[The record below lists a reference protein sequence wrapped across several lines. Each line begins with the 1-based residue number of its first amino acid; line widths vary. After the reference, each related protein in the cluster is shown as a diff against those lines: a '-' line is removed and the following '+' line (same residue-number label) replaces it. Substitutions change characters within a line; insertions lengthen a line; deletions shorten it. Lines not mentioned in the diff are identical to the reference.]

1 MLEDWLDNFES
12 GWMNV
17 EDTLEI
23 VQRKTGYDAEQLP
36 VTNVVNLAVL
46 CFDDFEG
53 TRIPPQWQSPY
64 NASFALLELS
74 LSIVNF
80 ITCNQHYACI

>member
-17 EDTLEI
+17 EETLEI

-36 VTNVVNLAVL
+36 VTNAVNLAVL

-53 TRIPPQWQSPY
+53 IRIPPQWQSPY
-64 NASFALLELS
+64 KASFALLELS
-74 LSIVNF
+74 LSMVNF
-80 ITCNQHYACI
+80 ITCNQHYASI